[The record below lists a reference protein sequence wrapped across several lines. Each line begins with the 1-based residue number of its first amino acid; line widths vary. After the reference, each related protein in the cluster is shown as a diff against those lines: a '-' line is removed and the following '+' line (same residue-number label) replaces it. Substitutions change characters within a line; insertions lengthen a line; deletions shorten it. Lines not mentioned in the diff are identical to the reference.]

1 MKTTVSEKGQITIP
15 KKLRQQLGI
24 RPGDVLE
31 FEEEGGRLVGT
42 KYLGDDPV
50 AAVYGSM
57 RAFDAF
63 PDMTTDGFVDLIRG
77 VPDAIEPPSDRG

>member
-15 KKLRQQLGI
+15 KKLRQRLGI
-24 RPGDVLE
+24 RHGDVLE
-31 FEEEGGRLVGT
+31 FEEENGRLVAS

-57 RAFDAF
+57 REHDLF
-63 PDMTTDGFVDLIRG
+63 PELSTDEFMDLIRG
-77 VPDAIEPPSDRG
+77 VPDAVDPPGGAG

>member
-15 KKLRQQLGI
+15 KKLRQRLGI

-31 FEEEGGRLVGT
+31 FEEENGRLVGT
-42 KYLGDDPV
+42 KYLGDNPV

-57 RAFDAF
+57 GAFDAF
-63 PDMTTDGFVDLIRG
+63 PDLSTDEFMDLIRG
-77 VPDAIEPPSDRG
+77 DPDAVDPSSDRG